1 MVDTF
6 QGFKLKRKE
15 TTSMYDLA
23 EILRPAQYHCGR
35 PSYVAAQEL
44 NNLGKISTVITE
56 EVEDDPIKEAESV
69 PITKE
74 AEPVIEKV
82 AEQVAVPVFEE
93 DDSPDVTPKPKVKS
107 NQKAASVQV
116 EDIDD
121 EPCVTPKEKSRT
133 RKPKIVD

>member
-1 MVDTF
+1 
-6 QGFKLKRKE
+6 
-15 TTSMYDLA
+15 MYDLA

-56 EVEDDPIKEAESV
+56 EVEDDPIKEAEAV

-74 AEPVIEKV
+74 AEPVIEK
-82 AEQVAVPVFEE
+82 VAVPVFEE

-121 EPCVTPKEKSRT
+121 EPCVTPKETTRT
-133 RKPKIVD
+133 RKPKKVD